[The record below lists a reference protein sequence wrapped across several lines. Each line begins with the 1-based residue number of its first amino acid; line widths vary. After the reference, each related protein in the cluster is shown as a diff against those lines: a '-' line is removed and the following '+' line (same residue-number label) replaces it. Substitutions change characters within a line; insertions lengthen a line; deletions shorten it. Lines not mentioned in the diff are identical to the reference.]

1 MKKIIALLAASAV
14 SVSLTQAQE
23 LSVTTDMAWESAY
36 VFRGEQFA
44 DSYIAPAVDIAY
56 GDFYAGIW
64 AALPVSSNGTFD
76 TEIDYYVGHT
86 FALDNGIELDIGATY
101 YTFPSIDTDFFS
113 SDNSLEFYIGASLE
127 TQFSPSVYLFH
138 DIDLDTF
145 TFEFAVGESFLLEE
159 DLSLDVDL
167 YGGHVAI
174 SGSGNYFYYGV
185 STALSYT
192 LTPAAVL
199 SASVNYGG
207 SEERLIFG
215 NKRGKV
221 WVGLSVTAGF

>member
-1 MKKIIALLAASAV
+1 MKKIIALLTASVA

-23 LSVTTDMAWESAY
+23 LSVTTDLAWESAY

-44 DSYIAPAVDIAY
+44 QSYMAPGVDIAY

-64 AALPVSSNGTFD
+64 AALPVSSNSAYD
-76 TEIDYYVGHT
+76 TEIDYYIGHG

-113 SDNSLEFYIGASLE
+113 SDNSLEFYIGGSIEAP
-127 TQFSPSVYLFH
+127 FSPSVYLFH

-145 TFEFAVGESFLLEE
+145 TFEFAVGESFMLED
-159 DLSLDVDL
+159 DLSFDVDV
-167 YGGHVAI
+167 YGGHVAV
-174 SGSGNYFYYGV
+174 SGSGNYLYYGV
-185 STALSYT
+185 SAGLSYT
-192 LTPAAVL
+192 LTPAAAV
-199 SASVNYGG
+199 SATLNYGG

-215 NKRGKV
+215 NKRDKLWIGF
-221 WVGLSVTAGF
+221 SVTAGF